1 MRRATAWHAVICAAQ
16 ILLQAAC
23 PSKPPKRGNKAM
35 DQREKIVR
43 DLLGRLTA
51 RQFDSIGEL
60 IADDAVFD
68 VPYAAPND
76 ALPAMGRAAFLHMF
90 VDVTANLFNPFEL
103 SAVAFYHS
111 EDPTVTVVEYASK
124 GIFSPTGRPMPTAT
138 SAFSASAMARSRC

>member
-1 MRRATAWHAVICAAQ
+1 
-16 ILLQAAC
+16 
-23 PSKPPKRGNKAM
+23 M
-35 DQREKIVR
+35 DEREKIVR

-76 ALPAMGRAAFLHMF
+76 TLPAMGRAAFLHMF

-103 SAVAFYHS
+103 SAVAFYPS
-111 EDPTVTVVEYASK
+111 EDPTVTIVEYASK
-124 GIFSPTGRPMPTAT
+124 GIFSPTGRPYANRYVGIFRFRDGKITLWREYFNPEE
-138 SAFSASAMARSRC
+138 FSRAASPA